1 MLGEDKAKVKTREI
15 TAKWGPDPGLLNLED
30 ANGSEIGYVS
40 KVDIRHILQ
49 AGIAQPPEDG
59 QSHGKNVERWLG
71 SVNANG
77 AQWRA

>member
-1 MLGEDKAKVKTREI
+1 MIGEEKANVKAREI
-15 TAKWGPDPGLLNLED
+15 ALKWSPDPGLLNLED
-30 ANGSEIGYVS
+30 ANGSESGYVQ

-49 AGIAQPPEDG
+49 VGIVQPPEDG